1 MPIGRGHAAV
11 VADVLCHRFVL
22 AVMAPLGRRIQVP

>member
-11 VADVLCHRFVL
+11 VADVLCRRFVL
-22 AVMAPLGRRIQVP
+22 AVMAPLGRRVQVP